1 MVSPPSDPA
10 GSGLRSQQDHAL
22 TFSLGSIVFEMSQML
37 CCCSHVI
44 CCLSSCSCGVKM
56 HLAARS
62 RLALSAERSWE
73 STGRWSGHRGGGMTA
88 AIQWK
93 EDIWIMPSLE
103 ETACV
108 ISSLFFSTYENMQ
121 RICIFFLHQTEMYEH
136 FLFTTSFLTHLCHG
150 RKDYWTIHY
159 ECLISYNIISFFLIE
174 VNTAFELFDCC
185 L

>member
-1 MVSPPSDPA
+1 MVFPPSDPA
-10 GSGLRSQQDHAL
+10 GSGLWSQPDHAF

-56 HLAARS
+56 HLAAQS

-73 STGRWSGHRGGGMTA
+73 SAGRWSGHRGGGMTA

-108 ISSLFFSTYENMQ
+108 ISSLFFLHLWKHAENMQ
-121 RICIFFLHQTEMYEH
+121 IFPPSNRNVWTLIVYYIIFD
-136 FLFTTSFLTHLCHG
+136 TSVSLSWEKGLLNNTLWMF
-150 RKDYWTIHY
+150 
-159 ECLISYNIISFFLIE
+159 NII
-174 VNTAFELFDCC
+174 
-185 L
+185 